1 MDYFT
6 NATVVPNI
14 STLGN
19 LDMALLKVLVPAAV
33 VLLMSVVLYFSSDP
47 DYSVTQGGETIRPL
61 WDTLLLLYGALKL
74 FFDRIGKEYARPHL
88 TC

>member
-1 MDYFT
+1 MDYLT

-47 DYSVTQGGETIRPL
+47 DYSVTQGGETIRIAPYNL
-61 WDTLLLLYGALKL
+61 PFVGHIAAAIWSIDAFL
-74 FFDRIGKEYARPHL
+74 RSNR
-88 TC
+88 